1 MFLTCKRGKN
11 NESSLIPYLV
21 RKLSSSP
28 LLYLLSCVLL
38 FVTPWTVACQAPLS
52 STISRRLLKLT
63 SIESVVLSNHLI
75 LCHPLLLL
83 PSIFPSIKV
92 FSNESA
98 LPIRWSKYWNF
109 SKLNTKCFLKALTN
123 GEYSIQLKKIH
134 IECTHVYGIKTGPND
149 FIIRGMKT
157 IQNYTRQNNVNDYR
171 VGKTGCFGI
180 PKGWEIT
187 WDLYQEY
194 GRWFLKIRGCWLL
207 KASES

>member
-1 MFLTCKRGKN
+1 MDLHIRSFLSHKMFLTCKRGKN

-38 FVTPWTVACQAPLS
+38 FVTPWTVACQAPPS

-123 GEYSIQLKKIH
+123 GEYSIQLKKKPYWVH
-134 IECTHVYGIKTGPND
+134 TCLWYKNWSKWLHHKRDE
-149 FIIRGMKT
+149 
-157 IQNYTRQNNVNDYR
+157 NNS
-171 VGKTGCFGI
+171 K
-180 PKGWEIT
+180 
-187 WDLYQEY
+187 LY
-194 GRWFLKIRGCWLL
+194 
-207 KASES
+207 KAE